1 MEGYTLLVGALNVS
15 VSFLL
20 LLGTSRLCGCVPRMG
35 RAAAAALLGGVHAM
49 ICLFSGFYFLGNILW
64 RVACIAAMSVIAF
77 GWNKSTLR
85 RTAVFGILNLAMSID
100 PTRKEGL
107 WSVVLA
113 AVGVV
118 ILCFTDIHGSGS
130 SGAYVPVELCY
141 GDRSLQLTALRDTG
155 NTLKDPLT
163 GRPVL
168 VVGAQAA
175 KTLLGLSVE
184 QLQKPVESMGL
195 IPGLRLIPYRSV
207 GQPGG
212 MLLALKIPAMKI
224 GSWRGSGLVA
234 FAPHSIGKAGE
245 FEALAG
251 GTV

>member
-1 MEGYTLLVGALNVS
+1 MEGYMLLVGALNVS

-20 LLGTSRLCGCVPRMG
+20 LLGTSRLCGCTPRLERVG
-35 RAAAAALLGGVHAM
+35 AAAVLGGVHAM
-49 ICLFSGFYFLGNILW
+49 LCLFSGFYFLGNMLW
-64 RVACIAAMSVIAF
+64 RVVCVGAMSVIAF
-77 GWNKSTLR
+77 GWR
-85 RTAVFGILNLAMSID
+85 RSAVRCSAVFGILNLAMSVD
-100 PTRKEGL
+100 PTRREGL

-113 AVGVV
+113 SMGVL
-118 ILCFTDIHGSGS
+118 ILCFTDMHGTGGN
-130 SGAYVPVELCY
+130 GAYVPVELCY
-141 GDRSLQLTALRDTG
+141 GDRSLRLTALRDTG
-155 NTLKDPLT
+155 NTLRDPVT

-175 KTLLGLSVE
+175 KALLGLTTE
-184 QLQKPVESMGL
+184 QLQKPVESIGL

-224 GSWRGSGLVA
+224 GTWQGSGLVA
-234 FAPHSIGKAGE
+234 FAPHSIGRAGE